1 MRACVYVCR
10 CSTGEPLY
18 FVTLFPASNQGIG
31 VKNNN
36 NNNKMTER
44 QSTLFT
50 LILVICTIVELRAGV
65 SEMTI

>member
-1 MRACVYVCR
+1 MHACVYVCR
-10 CSTGEPLY
+10 GPTGEPLY

-36 NNNKMTER
+36 NNKMTER
-44 QSTLFT
+44 QGTLFM
-50 LILVICTIVELRAGV
+50 LILVICSIVKLRAGV